1 MFPNRRL
8 AGMVLTLCF
17 GCCAGATAGG
27 IDHKV
32 TYDDS
37 GIWNRDIQQAL
48 EYGSIAVVLG
58 GAAWEGGETRLGRTF
73 WQAVDSSVLGA
84 VTSEAAK
91 HIFTRAR
98 PTQTDDPNQWFQG
111 SGHYSFPSGEVTLVS
126 AAVSPFVFEYAHDQ
140 TWTIALEALP
150 VYDAIARVKVQSH
163 WQTDVLA
170 GFAIGTAAGYYAH
183 SREHPFILQAMRRI
197 KAIIAEVQLAATI
210 DKVPDP
216 ERTIAQIGRDLAC
229 VM

>member
-1 MFPNRRL
+1 MVRNRRF
-8 AGMVLTLCF
+8 AGMILTLSF
-17 GCCAGATAGG
+17 GWCASATASG
-27 IDHKV
+27 IDHKL
-32 TYDDS
+32 TFDDS
-37 GIWNRDIQQAL
+37 GIWNRNAQKAL

-84 VTSEAAK
+84 VTSESAK

-126 AAVSPFVFEYAHDQ
+126 AAISPFVFEYAHDYP
-140 TWTIALEALP
+140 WTLALEALP
-150 VYDAIARVKVQSH
+150 LYDAVGRMKVQSH

-183 SREHPFILQAMRRI
+183 SRDNPFIL
-197 KAIIAEVQLAATI
+197 EVLPHGVAVGIRKQW
-210 DKVPDP
+210 
-216 ERTIAQIGRDLAC
+216 
-229 VM
+229 

>member
-1 MFPNRRL
+1 MSRNRWVACTAL
-8 AGMVLTLCF
+8 MLCC
-17 GCCAGATAGG
+17 GWVPSATAGG

-32 TYDDS
+32 TFDDS
-37 GIWNRDIQQAL
+37 GIWNRNIQQAL

-126 AAVSPFVFEYAHDQ
+126 AAISPFVFEYAHDHP
-140 TWTIALEALP
+140 WTLALEALP
-150 VYDAIARVKVQSH
+150 LYDGIARVKVQAH

-183 SREHPFILQAMRRI
+183 SRDNPFFL
-197 KAIIAEVQLAATI
+197 EVLPHG
-210 DKVPDP
+210 VG
-216 ERTIAQIGRDLAC
+216 IGIRKQW
-229 VM
+229 

>member
-1 MFPNRRL
+1 MSQNRWV
-8 AGMVLTLCF
+8 ACTVLMLCC
-17 GCCAGATAGG
+17 GWAPGATAGG

-32 TYDDS
+32 TFDDS
-37 GIWNRDIQQAL
+37 GIWNRNIQQAL

-126 AAVSPFVFEYAHDQ
+126 AAISPFVFEYAHDHP
-140 TWTIALEALP
+140 WTLALEALP
-150 VYDAIARVKVQSH
+150 LYDGIARVKVQAH

-183 SREHPFILQAMRRI
+183 SRDNPFFL
-197 KAIIAEVQLAATI
+197 EVLPHGVGVGIRKQL
-210 DKVPDP
+210 
-216 ERTIAQIGRDLAC
+216 
-229 VM
+229 

>member
-1 MFPNRRL
+1 MFRNQRF

-17 GCCAGATAGG
+17 GCCGSATASG

-32 TYDDS
+32 TFDES
-37 GIWNRDIQQAL
+37 GIWNRNIQKGL

-91 HIFTRAR
+91 HVLTRAR
-98 PTQTDDPNQWFQG
+98 PTQADDPNKWFQG

-126 AAVSPFVFEYAHDQ
+126 AAVSPFVFEYAHDHP
-140 TWTIALEALP
+140 WILALEALP
-150 VYDAIARVKVQSH
+150 LYDAVARVKAQSH

-170 GFAIGTAAGYYAH
+170 RFTIATSAAGYYAH
-183 SREHPFILQAMRRI
+183 SRDNPFFL
-197 KAIIAEVQLAATI
+197 EVLPHGVGAGIRKQW
-210 DKVPDP
+210 
-216 ERTIAQIGRDLAC
+216 
-229 VM
+229 

>member
-1 MFPNRRL
+1 MSRNRWG
-8 AGMVLTLCF
+8 ACTVLMLCC
-17 GCCAGATAGG
+17 GWVPSATAGG

-32 TYDDS
+32 TFDDS
-37 GIWNRDIQQAL
+37 GIWNRNIQQAL

-73 WQAVDSSVLGA
+73 WQAVDSSVFGA

-126 AAVSPFVFEYAHDQ
+126 AAISPFVFEYAHDHP
-140 TWTIALEALP
+140 WTLALEALP
-150 VYDAIARVKVQSH
+150 LYDGIARVKVQAH

-183 SREHPFILQAMRRI
+183 SRESPFFL
-197 KAIIAEVQLAATI
+197 EVLPHGAGIGIRKQL
-210 DKVPDP
+210 
-216 ERTIAQIGRDLAC
+216 
-229 VM
+229 

>member
-1 MFPNRRL
+1 MSRNRWV
-8 AGMVLTLCF
+8 ACTVLMLCC
-17 GCCAGATAGG
+17 GWVSSATAGG

-32 TYDDS
+32 TFDDS
-37 GIWNRDIQQAL
+37 GIWSRNIQQAL

-126 AAVSPFVFEYAHDQ
+126 AAISPFVFEYAHDHP
-140 TWTIALEALP
+140 WTLALEALP
-150 VYDAIARVKVQSH
+150 LYDGIARVKVQAH

-183 SREHPFILQAMRRI
+183 SRDNPFFL
-197 KAIIAEVQLAATI
+197 EVLPHGVGVGIRKQL
-210 DKVPDP
+210 
-216 ERTIAQIGRDLAC
+216 
-229 VM
+229 

>member
-1 MFPNRRL
+1 MFRHRRS

-17 GCCAGATAGG
+17 GCCASATAGG
-27 IDHKV
+27 IDHKL

-37 GIWNRDIQQAL
+37 GIWNRNIQKGL

-98 PTQTDDPNQWFQG
+98 PSQTDDPNQWFQG

-126 AAVSPFVFEYAHDQ
+126 AAISPFVFEYTHDYP
-140 TWTIALEALP
+140 WTLALEALP
-150 VYDAIARVKVQSH
+150 LYDAIARVKVQSH

-170 GFAIGTAAGYYAH
+170 AYAIGTAAGYYAH
-183 SREHPFILQAMRRI
+183 SRDSPFFL
-197 KAIIAEVQLAATI
+197 EVLPHGVGVGIRKQW
-210 DKVPDP
+210 
-216 ERTIAQIGRDLAC
+216 
-229 VM
+229 